1 MPNNE
6 QQGQVQHMKSF
17 AVTFPER
24 YRDQRHPAYRA
35 ITPDT
40 YFIVDAENI
49 EDASD
54 FATFWF
60 GEQYEAILEVVD
72 AEASKPG
79 GLIGRA
85 VVSPGLLSVV
95 HSR

>member
-1 MPNNE
+1 MPKS
-6 QQGQVQHMKSF
+6 GQDHMKSY

-24 YRDQRHPAYRA
+24 YRNRPHRSYKA
-35 ITPDT
+35 ITPDR
-40 YFIVDAENI
+40 YFVIDADNI
-49 EDASD
+49 EDACD

-60 GEQYEAILEVVD
+60 GEAYEAVLEAAD
-72 AEASKPG
+72 AEQAHPN